1 MKKSTLLLTVAITFM
16 FFGCS
21 EKSVTHLENDS
32 NYLSSIPEEYV
43 TETELESKGY
53 LTEHQDISGKV
64 DKSEPKKEKSINEI
78 LAELLLAEF
87 QDDLG
92 SWSACVVY
100 DGKEYTSLD
109 DFLNRDK

>member
-1 MKKSTLLLTVAITFM
+1 MKKSTLLLCFLVVM

-21 EKSVTHLENDS
+21 EKSMPH
-32 NYLSSIPEEYV
+32 
-43 TETELESKGY
+43 
-53 LTEHQDISGKV
+53 
-64 DKSEPKKEKSINEI
+64 SEPKEEKSINKS
-78 LAELLLAEF
+78 LAEALLAEF

-92 SWSACVVY
+92 SWNACIVY